1 MYLQRTV
8 SPPETSEIKAIESQ
22 QNSKM
27 LGARMK
33 IGTITLQGYSK
44 RKTQW
49 QATSYWSDCH
59 THPDL
64 IVSLSLIVLA
74 K

>member
-8 SPPETSEIKAIESQ
+8 SPPETIKIKAIESQ

-27 LGARMK
+27 LGSRMK
-33 IGTITLQGYSK
+33 IGTITLQGHSN

-49 QATSYWSDCH
+49 QATRYWSDCH

-64 IVSLSLIVLA
+64 LASVSFIVLA

>member
-8 SPPETSEIKAIESQ
+8 SSPEMIEIKAIESQ
-22 QNSKM
+22 QNLKT
-27 LGARMK
+27 LGSRRSNMTSA
-33 IGTITLQGYSK
+33 
-44 RKTQW
+44 

-64 IVSLSLIVLA
+64 VVSLSLIVLA
-74 K
+74 N